1 MVVGSGGVMATMN
14 QSSEAAASGIGG
26 WFEGVSYQAGLSGG
40 SWATGSFVANGGI
53 LPTDLVN
60 QVWNLQSN
68 LIYPSEDQVAF
79 YTDLVS
85 PGQRESEHRLSRP
98 DHRLLGA
105 RAGRPSPTY
114 SV

>member
-1 MVVGSGGVMATMN
+1 MATMN

-60 QVWNLQSN
+60 QV
-68 LIYPSEDQVAF
+68 SESGSGVNKMGTSGRRVDMKHMRDEEAIGVQ
-79 YTDLVS
+79 
-85 PGQRESEHRLSRP
+85 G
-98 DHRLLGA
+98 
-105 RAGRPSPTY
+105 GRPPAGKSDALSKSCPRAIF
-114 SV
+114 SAGVERGEA